1 MTSDLA
7 ALTPDEAMCL
17 ARARARAAAVSG
29 GDRRAVVATILT
41 AAGRVYT
48 ATNRGSDQS
57 WGAICAETA
66 AIAEAVRRE
75 ARIQVAFSVAV
86 TGNGLVVPPRETCI
100 ALLEEYGPMARVA
113 LSDPDRPGGAGAL
126 TLAQLRARQV
136 ERGTLV
142 GVVLAG
148 GRATRMGGAD
158 KGLLPLA
165 GRRVIDHVLERLVPQ
180 VGTVVL
186 NANGDPGRFAA
197 LDLPVVADILPE
209 GVPDWP
215 GPLAGVLA
223 GLDHAAHTGARAV
236 VTVAADTPFFPRNL
250 VSALLDHAAPSGLC
264 LALSPDPEG
273 RVQRHP
279 TFGLW
284 PVALREDLRAA
295 LQSGTRKIVA
305 WTDRHGAGRALF
317 DNLPFDP
324 FFNVNVPDDL
334 ARAEDLA
341 RRL

>member
-1 MTSDLA
+1 MTSDLSR
-7 ALTPDEAMCL
+7 LTPDEALCL
-17 ARARARAAAVSG
+17 ATARAQAAAPG
-29 GDRRAVVATILT
+29 NGRAVVAAILT
-41 AAGRVYT
+41 AAGRIYT
-48 ATNRGSDQS
+48 ATNMDHAQV

-75 ARIQVAFSVAV
+75 ARISVLFSVAV
-86 TGNGLVVPPRETCI
+86 NANGLVLPPRDSCI
-100 ALLEEYGPMARVA
+100 GLLEEYGPLARVA
-113 LSDPDRPGGAGAL
+113 LPDPDRPEGAGAL
-126 TLAQLRARQV
+126 TLGTLRARRV
-136 ERGTLV
+136 ERAALL

-158 KGLLPLA
+158 KGLLEVG
-165 GRRVIDHVLERLVPQ
+165 GRRVIDHVLERLEPQ
-180 VGTVVL
+180 VGAVVL
-186 NANGDPGRFAA
+186 NANGDPARFSA
-197 LDLPVVADILPE
+197 LDLPVIPDALPE

-223 GLDHAAHTGARAV
+223 GMDRAAACGAHAV
-236 VTVAADTPFFPRNL
+236 VTVAADTPFFPRDL
-250 VSALLDHAAPSGLC
+250 VTRLLAHAAPSGLC

-295 LQSGTRKIVA
+295 LQGGLRKIVA
-305 WTDRHGAGRALF
+305 WTDRHGAGRAIF
-317 DNLPFDP
+317 DSLPFDP
-324 FFNVNVPDDL
+324 FFNVNTPDDL
-334 ARAEDLA
+334 ARADEMA